1 VKKSSQLTTF
11 FVKENKKMNM
21 LRRKK
26 FCFFLASIFL
36 SLFFVQI
43 SAAQDH
49 LFLTGIIRSFHP
61 NSGTIRVDVTSEG
74 CKGLREF
81 REPEGAQGDMDA
93 LLVGKQ
99 IHFYIDSSICERG
112 KVYNILAR

>member
-1 VKKSSQLTTF
+1 MKKSSKLTTF

-26 FCFFLASIFL
+26 FCFFFASIFL

-81 REPEGAQGDMDA
+81 REPNGSEPDVD
-93 LLVGKQ
+93 LVGKR
-99 IHFYIDSSICERG
+99 IYFFIDSATCEPG
-112 KVYNILAR
+112 KIYNILER